1 MTTDELF
8 NNLKGLEKSDFSAT
22 LITENLNE
30 TLVKYIDDN
39 PGWNKQQL
47 VENLIKNNPQNKDQI
62 LECVNLT
69 VTQQLSSIES
79 KLSDKNLEKFRKA
92 NLREDLNELQS
103 LGEDRNINK
112 IKTLKSV
119 NRSHSNLLEEIK
131 KAKTKNTAN
140 TDQYENTMNLFE

>member
-1 MTTDELF
+1 
-8 NNLKGLEKSDFSAT
+8 
-22 LITENLNE
+22 
-30 TLVKYIDDN
+30 
-39 PGWNKQQL
+39 
-47 VENLIKNNPQNKDQI
+47 
-62 LECVNLT
+62 